1 MGSIAGTVRVQDR
14 VTRVCVKLG
23 DYVRRSCENPRWVM
37 VFLFARFDTVRAL
50 SRRMAARRT
59 AAQPTEPALASRLG
73 SASSA
78 FDSCEPDV
86 VVDRLRS
93 DGVHVGLQLDRFVVD
108 EIEKFARSQAALA
121 NGDPNAPFCPGDLL
135 EGRHRPTC
143 EVMTGTFPDLTERLP
158 LIKRLES
165 DPTLLE
171 IASRY
176 LQTTPNVSSRLWW
189 SFPAKS
195 SRKEQLKH
203 AQGTFHYDPDVDFAA
218 LKFFFYITEVDALC
232 GPHVCVR
239 GSHTKK
245 RLRHK
250 LTLFI
255 GQPDDQ
261 IESYYGSENVL
272 TLTGPKGFGIAEDP
286 MCFHKGQPPTG
297 GPRLMLEISCRL
309 AAN

>member
-1 MGSIAGTVRVQDR
+1 MGSIAATARVQDH

-23 DYVRRSCENPRWVM
+23 DYARRSFENPRWLM
-37 VFLFARFDTVRAL
+37 VFLFARFDTVRAV
-50 SRRMAARRT
+50 SRRMTAR
-59 AAQPTEPALASRLG
+59 AIEPALKPRRG
-73 SASSA
+73 SAPSV
-78 FDSCEPDV
+78 FDSCEPHV

-108 EIEKFARSQAALA
+108 EIEKFALSQVALA
-121 NGDPNAPFCPGDLL
+121 NGDPEVPFCPGDLL
-135 EGRHRPTC
+135 EGRHRPAC
-143 EVMTGTFPDLTERLP
+143 EVITGTFPDLTERLP

-165 DPTLLE
+165 DPAVLE

-189 SFPAKS
+189 SFPANS
-195 SRKEQLKH
+195 NRKDQLKH
-203 AQGTFHYDPDVDFAA
+203 AQGTFHYDPDVDFVA
-218 LKFFFYITEVDALC
+218 LKFFFYITEVDATC

-245 RLRHK
+245 RLGHK

-255 GQPDDQ
+255 GQPDDR
-261 IESYYGSENVL
+261 IESYYGAESVL
-272 TLTGPKGFGIAEDP
+272 TLTGPRGFGIAEDP
-286 MCFHKGQPPTG
+286 MCFHKGEPPTG
-297 GPRLMLEISCRL
+297 GPRLMLEVTCRL